1 VPAESGHSSGP
12 PVSIAGEL
20 VHRAGLRSAAAVQ
33 FGRPGAALAV
43 INAGRKSHGE
53 APW

>member
-1 VPAESGHSSGP
+1 M
-12 PVSIAGEL
+12 SIAGEL
-20 VHRAGLRSAAAVQ
+20 VHRAGLRLGAAAQ
-33 FGRPGAALAV
+33 LGRSGAALAV